1 MGMILRFLVAFRQ
14 RVQRVLH
21 VNQKVTLQH
30 KQARRSDVTN
40 SEEVDFSFERF
51 ERFLPPSAWIM
62 LHMSALLKSHDQF
75 L

>member
-40 SEEVDFSFERF
+40 SEEVDF
-51 ERFLPPSAWIM
+51 I
-62 LHMSALLKSHDQF
+62 
-75 L
+75 